1 LVSLICLFTT
11 EESLD
16 HTSSMIVK
24 TYEVVYKRIFVLSIQ
39 DSEEL
44 VCSFN
49 VDKENQ
55 RKQLPGAMLVHRKKD
70 TNTLYTIN
78 SLNALIRSENNGVLD
93 LKFSV
98 NWSKFSNALLVTS
111 NNELK
116 VLKTKVYQ
124 IINL

>member
-1 LVSLICLFTT
+1 MLSLICLFTT

-24 TYEVVYKRIFVLSIQ
+24 TYEVIYKRIFVLSIQ

-55 RKQLPGAMLVHRKKD
+55 KKQLP
-70 TNTLYTIN
+70 TLHPQ
-78 SLNALIRSENNGVLD
+78 LRFGVEELGVLPSKSL
-93 LKFSV
+93 LKFV
-98 NWSKFSNALLVTS
+98 PIEKFP
-111 NNELK
+111 
-116 VLKTKVYQ
+116 
-124 IINL
+124 